1 MEVLMNK
8 ARFGV
13 IGLLALLLYGSNA
26 LASAYARELAIIS
39 NRDYPANTITAA
51 TVKDIYLGEKMAEG
65 SVKVKPMESKDETT
79 KKKFIEKIMGSTV
92 DGYKAYWIKKFF
104 QEGVTPPTS
113 KGSPVEMIQAVSQT
127 GGSVGYVWADEVK
140 GDSGVKVLLK
150 IEVGN

>member
-1 MEVLMNK
+1 MKYIKLSLVMAL
-8 ARFGV
+8 V
-13 IGLLALLLYGSNA
+13 TLLISSTLY
-26 LASAYARELAIIS
+26 ASAYAGELAIIA
-39 NRDYPANTITAA
+39 NKDYPMNSISASA
-51 TVKDIYLGEKMAEG
+51 VKDIYLGEKTSEG
-65 SVKVKPMESKDETT
+65 GVKIKPMEQKDEAI
-79 KKKFIEKIMGSTV
+79 KKRFIEKVMGSTV

-113 KGSPVEMIQAVSQT
+113 KGSPVEMIQAISQT

>member
-1 MEVLMNK
+1 MKFAKLGFV
-8 ARFGV
+8 V
-13 IGLLALLLYGSNA
+13 GLITLLLSGTFY
-26 LASAYARELAIIS
+26 ASAYARELAIIA
-39 NRDYPANTITAA
+39 NKDYPLNSISASA
-51 TVKDIYLGEKMAEG
+51 VKDIYLGEKKSEG
-65 SVKVKPMESKDETT
+65 GVKIKPMEQKDEAI
-79 KKKFIEKIMGSTV
+79 KKRFIEKVMGSTV

-113 KGSPVEMIQAVSQT
+113 KGSPVEMIQAISQT

>member
-1 MEVLMNK
+1 MKFAKLGFV
-8 ARFGV
+8 V
-13 IGLLALLLYGSNA
+13 GLITLLLSGTLY
-26 LASAYARELAIIS
+26 ASAYARELAIIA
-39 NRDYPANTITAA
+39 NKDYPLNSISASA
-51 TVKDIYLGEKMAEG
+51 VKDIYLGEKTSEG
-65 SVKVKPMESKDETT
+65 GVKIKPMEQKDEAI
-79 KKKFIEKIMGSTV
+79 KKRFIEKVMGSTV

-113 KGSPVEMIQAVSQT
+113 KGSPVEMIQAISQT